1 MICWAVL
8 LSWGANEL
16 SWQHHFSYTVWGCVE
31 LNPEW
36 QTGKQQPTAIV
47 NVVKLCCRMCTALL
61 CKHTLVT
68 NWPPAAV
75 SHALSL
81 CPCFAEFLRAVH
93 SLRGELS
100 PGWQLSTYQT
110 LSPRTG
116 EGTAHTGTAA
126 NPAESSQQNS
136 PQPAL
141 WSPPKECLLLTSCP
155 ALGIPGSASGAA
167 RWNDLYLGRA
177 EVLQGLMIKK
187 KKLVYLFIF
196 PAHNDTK

>member
-1 MICWAVL
+1 MSSHDSTTSLTLFEGV
-8 LSWGANEL
+8 LSWTQSGRQANNSQQEL
-16 SWQHHFSYTVWGCVE
+16 W
-31 LNPEW
+31 
-36 QTGKQQPTAIV
+36 I
-47 NVVKLCCRMCTALL
+47 KLCCRMCTALL

-141 WSPPKECLLLTSCP
+141 WSPPKECLLLASCP